1 MDDRLQYRIAL
12 TFIPGIGCKSYRQIV
27 ELCGEPEH
35 LFKMKRKEL
44 TEIFGNHPDIIEA
57 ILNGSTLKR
66 AEEECHFVEKNNLH
80 TLFFTEE
87 DYPRR
92 LNRSDCADTPPL
104 LYVQGDCNLNRRHV
118 VSIVGTRRITP
129 YGRDMAERI
138 VRDLD
143 SDDMLLVSGLGYG
156 VDTEAHTASL
166 ENKLPTAGV
175 LGHGLDQLYPPQNR
189 NLAMRMLEQ
198 GGCLITEYPSYT
210 KINASYFPARNRI
223 IAALADAV
231 IVVEASEKG
240 GALITAN
247 IANSYH
253 REVFAVPGRC
263 FDTYSKGCNN
273 LLANNKAII
282 YTDIEKFFFNMGWDY
297 TKPPNGA
304 QQELFPKLTR
314 DEQKVVDLL
323 HEEERLGIED
333 ISEKL
338 NTPLPKMAGILL
350 NLELENVI
358 RCLPGKFYQ
367 LSCKSESNAKLR
379 D

>member
-1 MDDRLQYRIAL
+1 M
-12 TFIPGIGCKSYRQIV
+12 
-27 ELCGEPEH
+27 
-35 LFKMKRKEL
+35 
-44 TEIFGNHPDIIEA
+44 
-57 ILNGSTLKR
+57 
-66 AEEECHFVEKNNLH
+66 
-80 TLFFTEE
+80 
-87 DYPRR
+87 
-92 LNRSDCADTPPL
+92 
-104 LYVQGDCNLNRRHV
+104 
-118 VSIVGTRRITP
+118 
-129 YGRDMAERI
+129 
-138 VRDLD
+138 
-143 SDDMLLVSGLGYG
+143 
-156 VDTEAHTASL
+156 
-166 ENKLPTAGV
+166 
-175 LGHGLDQLYPPQNR
+175 
-189 NLAMRMLEQ
+189 
-198 GGCLITEYPSYT
+198 
-210 KINASYFPARNRI
+210 
-223 IAALADAV
+223 
-231 IVVEASEKG
+231 VEASEKG

-273 LLANNKAII
+273 LLANNKAVI

-297 TKPPNGA
+297 TKSPNGA

-323 HEEERLGIED
+323 HAEERLGIED